1 MRAQKYKF
9 LTTFSI
15 YPFIFVQSKLPKMK
29 PVDYYQEQIEHY
41 AARLKQIKKR
51 RNLVTLAKLLTF
63 GYMIFL
69 LYLLIN
75 QSTQPLLLLGI
86 GAVLVFI
93 LLTLWDSKIIYRQ
106 RLIEEL
112 LRINTLESDY
122 LAGNFSALDQG
133 ERFND
138 PAHPYAHD
146 LDLFGED
153 SLFQHLNRTVTF
165 SGTQKLV
172 SWLLS
177 LSKDPEVIH
186 SRQQAVEELCTGPKW
201 CQHFRAAGALH
212 PTQALD
218 AVVLKSGSAESPF
231 FSKGSTVRLILWIAN
246 TIVIVSWA
254 VTSFTPLPISIS
266 LSLSLLQLLVLALYI
281 KKINTYHQRLNLFL
295 KTISNYLP
303 LVRLIHDQ
311 SFRSPFLQ
319 KIRHSLFT
327 PESNS
332 LQALT
337 QLQRIQNSLDQ
348 RGNIVI
354 AFVLNGLYLKDFHT
368 LLRLD
373 RWRKAYGPDIETW
386 TDVLSEADALVSMAN
401 YRFNHP
407 AYCLPVISQDQLL
420 YTEEIGHPLLKSER
434 NVTNNFSIRSLHQI
448 AIITGA
454 NMAGKSTFLRT
465 IGVNLILAQSGN
477 VVCSRCFAFQPMTL
491 FTSMRTTDNLA
502 KDTSYFHAELLRL
515 QQLVTIAQQEDK
527 VFIILDEMLKGTN
540 SVDKLNGSLAFLK
553 KILSYPISGLVATH
567 DLALG
572 ELADDFPEHF
582 FNVCFEIVHSG
593 NQITYDYKLHPGISS
608 NMNASILLKQM
619 GLI

>member
-1 MRAQKYKF
+1 
-9 LTTFSI
+9 
-15 YPFIFVQSKLPKMK
+15 MK
-29 PVDYYQEQIEHY
+29 PDEYYQKQIDHY
-41 AARLKQIKKR
+41 TARLKQIKKR
-51 RNLVTLAKLLTF
+51 RNLITLAKLLTF

-69 LYLLIN
+69 IYLLIN
-75 QSTQPLLLLGI
+75 HSTQPLLLLGI
-86 GAVLVFI
+86 GAILVFI
-93 LLTLWDSKIIYRQ
+93 FLTLWDSQIIYRQ
-106 RLIEEL
+106 HLIEEL

-186 SRQQAVEELCTGPKW
+186 SRQQAAEELCAEPEW

-218 AVVLKSGSAESPF
+218 AVILKSGPTESPF
-231 FSKGSTVRLILWIAN
+231 FSKHSTVRLILWIAN

-254 VTSFTPLPISIS
+254 VTSFTPLPFSIS
-266 LSLSLLQLLVLALYI
+266 LVLSLLQLSALALYI
-281 KKINTYHQRLNLFL
+281 KKINAYHQRLNLFL

-311 SFRSPFLQ
+311 SFRSPYLQ

-337 QLQRIQNSLDQ
+337 QLHRIQNSLDQ
-348 RGNIVI
+348 RGNIII
-354 AFVLNGLYLKDFHT
+354 AFILNGLYLKDFHT

-373 RWRKAYGPDIETW
+373 HWRKKYGPDIETW
-386 TDVLSEADALVSMAN
+386 TDVLSEADALISMAN

-407 AYCLPVISQDQLL
+407 AYCLPVICQDRLL
-420 YTEEIGHPLLKSER
+420 DTEEIGHPLLKSER
-434 NVTNNFSIRSLHQI
+434 NVTNDFSIRSLHQI
-448 AIITGA
+448 AIVTGA

-477 VVCSRCFAFQPMTL
+477 VVCSRYFAFQPMTL
-491 FTSMRTTDNLA
+491 FTSMRTTDSLS

-515 QQLVTIAQQEDK
+515 QQLVNIAQQEDK

-553 KILSYPISGLVATH
+553 RILSYPISGLVATH

-593 NQITYDYKLHPGISS
+593 SQITYDYKLHPGISS

>member
-1 MRAQKYKF
+1 
-9 LTTFSI
+9 
-15 YPFIFVQSKLPKMK
+15 MK
-29 PVDYYQEQIEHY
+29 PDEYYQKQIDHY
-41 AARLKQIKKR
+41 TARLKQIKKR
-51 RNLVTLAKLLTF
+51 RNLITLAKLLTF
-63 GYMIFL
+63 GYLI
-69 LYLLIN
+69 YLLIN
-75 QSTQPLLLLGI
+75 HITQPLLLLGI
-86 GAVLVFI
+86 GAILVFI
-93 LLTLWDSKIIYRQ
+93 FLTLWDSQIIYRQ
-106 RLIEEL
+106 HLIEEL

-186 SRQQAVEELCTGPKW
+186 SRQQAAEELCAEPEW

-218 AVVLKSGSAESPF
+218 AVILKSGPTESPF
-231 FSKGSTVRLILWIAN
+231 FSKHSTVRLILWIAN

-254 VTSFTPLPISIS
+254 VTSFTPLPFSIS
-266 LSLSLLQLLVLALYI
+266 LVLSLLQLSALALYI
-281 KKINTYHQRLNLFL
+281 KKINAYHQRLNLFL

-311 SFRSPFLQ
+311 SFRSPYLQ

-337 QLQRIQNSLDQ
+337 QLHRIQNSLDQ

-354 AFVLNGLYLKDFHT
+354 AFILNGLYLKDFHT

-373 RWRKAYGPDIETW
+373 HWRKKYGPDIETW
-386 TDVLSEADALVSMAN
+386 TDVLSEADALISMAN

-407 AYCLPVISQDQLL
+407 AYCLPVICQDRLL
-420 YTEEIGHPLLKSER
+420 DTEEIGHPLLKSER
-434 NVTNNFSIRSLHQI
+434 NVTNDFSIRSLHQI
-448 AIITGA
+448 AIVTGA

-477 VVCSRCFAFQPMTL
+477 VVCSRYFAFQPMTL
-491 FTSMRTTDNLA
+491 FTSMRTTDSLS

-515 QQLVTIAQQEDK
+515 QQLVNIAQQEDK

-553 KILSYPISGLVATH
+553 RILSYPISGLVATH

-593 NQITYDYKLHPGISS
+593 SQITYDYKLHPGISS

>member
-1 MRAQKYKF
+1 
-9 LTTFSI
+9 
-15 YPFIFVQSKLPKMK
+15 MK
-29 PVDYYQEQIEHY
+29 PDEYYQKQIDHY
-41 AARLKQIKKR
+41 TARLKQIKKR
-51 RNLVTLAKLLTF
+51 RNLITLAKLLTF

-69 LYLLIN
+69 IYLLIN
-75 QSTQPLLLLGI
+75 HSTQPLLLLGI
-86 GAVLVFI
+86 GAILVFI
-93 LLTLWDSKIIYRQ
+93 FLTLWDSQIIYRQ
-106 RLIEEL
+106 HLIEEL

-186 SRQQAVEELCTGPKW
+186 SRQQAAEELCAEPEW

-218 AVVLKSGSAESPF
+218 AVILKSGPTESPF
-231 FSKGSTVRLILWIAN
+231 FSKHSTVRLILWIAN

-254 VTSFTPLPISIS
+254 VTSFTPLPFSIS
-266 LSLSLLQLLVLALYI
+266 LVLSLLQLSALTLYI
-281 KKINTYHQRLNLFL
+281 KKINAYHQRLNLFL

-311 SFRSPFLQ
+311 SFRSPYLQ

-337 QLQRIQNSLDQ
+337 QLHRIQNSLDQ

-354 AFVLNGLYLKDFHT
+354 AFILNGLYLKDFHT

-373 RWRKAYGPDIETW
+373 HWRKKYGPDIETW
-386 TDVLSEADALVSMAN
+386 TDVLSEADALISMAN

-407 AYCLPVISQDQLL
+407 AYCLPVICQDRLL
-420 YTEEIGHPLLKSER
+420 DTEEIGHPLLKSER
-434 NVTNNFSIRSLHQI
+434 NVTNDFSIRSLHQI
-448 AIITGA
+448 AIVTGA

-477 VVCSRCFAFQPMTL
+477 VVCSRYFAFQPMTL
-491 FTSMRTTDNLA
+491 FTSMRTTDSLS

-515 QQLVTIAQQEDK
+515 QQLVNIAQQEDK

-553 KILSYPISGLVATH
+553 RILSYPISGLVATH

-593 NQITYDYKLHPGISS
+593 SQITYDYKLHPGISS

>member
-1 MRAQKYKF
+1 
-9 LTTFSI
+9 
-15 YPFIFVQSKLPKMK
+15 MK
-29 PVDYYQEQIEHY
+29 PDEYYQKQIDHY
-41 AARLKQIKKR
+41 TARLKQIKKR
-51 RNLVTLAKLLTF
+51 RNLITLAKLLTF

-69 LYLLIN
+69 IYLLIN
-75 QSTQPLLLLGI
+75 HSTQPLLLLGI
-86 GAVLVFI
+86 GAILVFI
-93 LLTLWDSKIIYRQ
+93 FLTLWDSQIIYRQ
-106 RLIEEL
+106 HLIEEL

-186 SRQQAVEELCTGPKW
+186 SRQQAAEELCAEPEW

-212 PTQALD
+212 TTQALD
-218 AVVLKSGSAESPF
+218 AVILKSGPTESPF
-231 FSKGSTVRLILWIAN
+231 FSKHSTVRLILWIAN

-254 VTSFTPLPISIS
+254 VTSFTPLPFSIS
-266 LSLSLLQLLVLALYI
+266 LVLSLLQLSALALYI
-281 KKINTYHQRLNLFL
+281 KKINAYHQRLNLFL

-311 SFRSPFLQ
+311 SFRSPYLQ

-337 QLQRIQNSLDQ
+337 QLHRIQNSLDQ

-354 AFVLNGLYLKDFHT
+354 AFILNGLYLKDFHT

-373 RWRKAYGPDIETW
+373 HWRKKYGPDIETW
-386 TDVLSEADALVSMAN
+386 TDVLSEADALISMAN

-407 AYCLPVISQDQLL
+407 AYCLPVICQDRLL
-420 YTEEIGHPLLKSER
+420 DTEEIGHPLLKSER
-434 NVTNNFSIRSLHQI
+434 NVTNDFSIRSLHQI
-448 AIITGA
+448 AIVTGA

-477 VVCSRCFAFQPMTL
+477 VVCSRYFAFQPMTL
-491 FTSMRTTDNLA
+491 FTSMRTTDSLS

-515 QQLVTIAQQEDK
+515 QQLVNIAQQEDK

-553 KILSYPISGLVATH
+553 RILSYPISGLVATH

-593 NQITYDYKLHPGISS
+593 SQITYDYKLHPGISS

>member
-1 MRAQKYKF
+1 
-9 LTTFSI
+9 
-15 YPFIFVQSKLPKMK
+15 MK
-29 PVDYYQEQIEHY
+29 PDEYYQKQIDHY
-41 AARLKQIKKR
+41 TARLKQIKKR
-51 RNLVTLAKLLTF
+51 RNLITLAKLLTF

-69 LYLLIN
+69 IYLLIN
-75 QSTQPLLLLGI
+75 HSTQPLLLLGI
-86 GAVLVFI
+86 GAILVFI
-93 LLTLWDSKIIYRQ
+93 FLTLWDSQIIYRQ
-106 RLIEEL
+106 HLIEEL

-186 SRQQAVEELCTGPKW
+186 SRQQAAEELCAEPEW

-218 AVVLKSGSAESPF
+218 AVILKSGPTESPF
-231 FSKGSTVRLILWIAN
+231 FSKHSTVRLILWIAN
-246 TIVIVSWA
+246 TIVIDSWA
-254 VTSFTPLPISIS
+254 VTSFTPLPFSIS
-266 LSLSLLQLLVLALYI
+266 LVLSLLQLSALALYI
-281 KKINTYHQRLNLFL
+281 KKINAYHQRLNLFL

-303 LVRLIHDQ
+303 LLRLIHDQ
-311 SFRSPFLQ
+311 SFRSPYLQ

-337 QLQRIQNSLDQ
+337 QLHRIQNSLDQ

-354 AFVLNGLYLKDFHT
+354 AFILNGLYLKDFHT

-373 RWRKAYGPDIETW
+373 HWRKKYGPDIETW
-386 TDVLSEADALVSMAN
+386 TDVLSEADALISMAN

-407 AYCLPVISQDQLL
+407 AYCLPVICQDRLL
-420 YTEEIGHPLLKSER
+420 DTEEIGHPLLKSER
-434 NVTNNFSIRSLHQI
+434 NVTNDFSIRSLHQI
-448 AIITGA
+448 AIVTGA

-477 VVCSRCFAFQPMTL
+477 VVCSRYFAFQPMTL
-491 FTSMRTTDNLA
+491 FTSMRTTDSLS

-515 QQLVTIAQQEDK
+515 QQLVNIAQQEDK

-553 KILSYPISGLVATH
+553 RILSYPISGLVATH

-593 NQITYDYKLHPGISS
+593 SQITYDYKLHPGISS

>member
-1 MRAQKYKF
+1 
-9 LTTFSI
+9 
-15 YPFIFVQSKLPKMK
+15 MK
-29 PVDYYQEQIEHY
+29 PDEYYQKQIDHY
-41 AARLKQIKKR
+41 TARLKQIKKR
-51 RNLVTLAKLLTF
+51 RNLITLAKLLTF

-69 LYLLIN
+69 IYLLIN
-75 QSTQPLLLLGI
+75 HSTQPLLLLGI
-86 GAVLVFI
+86 GAILVFI
-93 LLTLWDSKIIYRQ
+93 FLTLWDSQIIYRQ
-106 RLIEEL
+106 HLIEEL

-186 SRQQAVEELCTGPKW
+186 SRQQAAEELCAEPEW

-218 AVVLKSGSAESPF
+218 AVILKSGPTESPF
-231 FSKGSTVRLILWIAN
+231 FSKHSTVRLILWIAN

-254 VTSFTPLPISIS
+254 VTSFTPLPFSIS
-266 LSLSLLQLLVLALYI
+266 LVLSLLQLSALALYI
-281 KKINTYHQRLNLFL
+281 KKINAYHQRLNLFL

-311 SFRSPFLQ
+311 SFRSPYLQ

-337 QLQRIQNSLDQ
+337 QLHRIQNSLDQ

-354 AFVLNGLYLKDFHT
+354 AFILNGLYLKDFHT

-373 RWRKAYGPDIETW
+373 HWRKKYGPDIETW
-386 TDVLSEADALVSMAN
+386 TDVLSEADALISMAN

-407 AYCLPVISQDQLL
+407 AYCLPVICQDRLL
-420 YTEEIGHPLLKSER
+420 DTEEIGHPLLKSER
-434 NVTNNFSIRSLHQI
+434 NVTNDFSIRSLHQI
-448 AIITGA
+448 AIVTGA

-477 VVCSRCFAFQPMTL
+477 VVCSRYFAFQPMTL
-491 FTSMRTTDNLA
+491 FTSMRTTDSLS

-515 QQLVTIAQQEDK
+515 QQLVNIAQQEDK

-553 KILSYPISGLVATH
+553 RILSYPISGLVATH

-593 NQITYDYKLHPGISS
+593 SQITYDYKLHPGISS
-608 NMNASILLKQM
+608 MNASILLKQM

>member
-1 MRAQKYKF
+1 
-9 LTTFSI
+9 
-15 YPFIFVQSKLPKMK
+15 MK
-29 PVDYYQEQIEHY
+29 PDEYYQKQIDHY
-41 AARLKQIKKR
+41 TARLKQIKKR
-51 RNLVTLAKLLTF
+51 RNLITLAKLLTF

-69 LYLLIN
+69 IYLLIN
-75 QSTQPLLLLGI
+75 HSTQPLLLLGI
-86 GAVLVFI
+86 GAILVFI
-93 LLTLWDSKIIYRQ
+93 FLTLWDSQIIYRQ
-106 RLIEEL
+106 HLIEEL

-186 SRQQAVEELCTGPKW
+186 SRQQAAEELCAEPEW

-218 AVVLKSGSAESPF
+218 AVILKSGPTESPF
-231 FSKGSTVRLILWIAN
+231 FSKHSTVRLILWIAN

-254 VTSFTPLPISIS
+254 VTSFTPLPFSIS
-266 LSLSLLQLLVLALYI
+266 LVLSLLQLSALALYI
-281 KKINTYHQRLNLFL
+281 KKINAYHQRLNPFL

-303 LVRLIHDQ
+303 LVRLVHDQ
-311 SFRSPFLQ
+311 SFRSPYLQ

-337 QLQRIQNSLDQ
+337 QLHRIQNSLDQ

-354 AFVLNGLYLKDFHT
+354 AFILNGLYLKDFHT

-373 RWRKAYGPDIETW
+373 HWRKKYGPDIETW
-386 TDVLSEADALVSMAN
+386 TDVLSEADALISMAN

-407 AYCLPVISQDQLL
+407 AYCLPVICQDRLL
-420 YTEEIGHPLLKSER
+420 DTEEIGHPLLKSER
-434 NVTNNFSIRSLHQI
+434 NVTNDFSIRSLHQI
-448 AIITGA
+448 AIVTGA

-477 VVCSRCFAFQPMTL
+477 VVCSRYFAFQPMTL
-491 FTSMRTTDNLA
+491 FTSMRTTDSLS

-515 QQLVTIAQQEDK
+515 QQLVNIAQQEDK

-553 KILSYPISGLVATH
+553 RILSYPISGLVATH

-593 NQITYDYKLHPGISS
+593 SQITYDYKLHPGISS

>member
-1 MRAQKYKF
+1 
-9 LTTFSI
+9 
-15 YPFIFVQSKLPKMK
+15 MK
-29 PVDYYQEQIEHY
+29 PDEYYQKQIDHY
-41 AARLKQIKKR
+41 TARLKQIKKR
-51 RNLVTLAKLLTF
+51 RNLITLAKLLTF

-69 LYLLIN
+69 IYLLIN
-75 QSTQPLLLLGI
+75 HSTQPLLLLGI
-86 GAVLVFI
+86 GAILVSIF
-93 LLTLWDSKIIYRQ
+93 LTLWDSQIIYRQ
-106 RLIEEL
+106 HLIEEL

-186 SRQQAVEELCTGPKW
+186 SRQQAAEELCAEPEW

-218 AVVLKSGSAESPF
+218 AVILKSGPTESPF
-231 FSKGSTVRLILWIAN
+231 FSKHSTVRLILWIAN

-254 VTSFTPLPISIS
+254 VTSFTPLPFSIS
-266 LSLSLLQLLVLALYI
+266 LVLSLLQLSALALYI
-281 KKINTYHQRLNLFL
+281 KKINAYHQRLNLFL

-311 SFRSPFLQ
+311 SFRSPYLQ

-337 QLQRIQNSLDQ
+337 QLHRIQNSLDQ

-354 AFVLNGLYLKDFHT
+354 AFILNGLYLKDFHT

-373 RWRKAYGPDIETW
+373 HWRKKYGPDIETW
-386 TDVLSEADALVSMAN
+386 TDVLSEADALISMAN

-407 AYCLPVISQDQLL
+407 AYCLPVICQDRLL
-420 YTEEIGHPLLKSER
+420 DTEEIGHPLLKSER
-434 NVTNNFSIRSLHQI
+434 NVTNDFSIRSLHQI
-448 AIITGA
+448 AIVTGA

-477 VVCSRCFAFQPMTL
+477 VVCSRYFAFQPMTL
-491 FTSMRTTDNLA
+491 FTSMRTTDSLS

-515 QQLVTIAQQEDK
+515 QQLVNIAQQEDK

-553 KILSYPISGLVATH
+553 RILSYPISGLVATH

-593 NQITYDYKLHPGISS
+593 SQITYDYKLHPGISS

>member
-1 MRAQKYKF
+1 
-9 LTTFSI
+9 
-15 YPFIFVQSKLPKMK
+15 MK
-29 PVDYYQEQIEHY
+29 PDEYYQKQIDHY
-41 AARLKQIKKR
+41 TARLKQIKKR
-51 RNLVTLAKLLTF
+51 RNLITLAKLLTF

-69 LYLLIN
+69 IYLLIN
-75 QSTQPLLLLGI
+75 HSTQPLLLLGI
-86 GAVLVFI
+86 GAILVFI
-93 LLTLWDSKIIYRQ
+93 FLTLWDSQIIYRQ
-106 RLIEEL
+106 HLIEEL

-186 SRQQAVEELCTGPKW
+186 SRQQAAEELCAEPEW

-218 AVVLKSGSAESPF
+218 AVILKSGPTESPF
-231 FSKGSTVRLILWIAN
+231 FSKHSTVRLILWIAN

-254 VTSFTPLPISIS
+254 VTSFTPLPFSIS
-266 LSLSLLQLLVLALYI
+266 LVLSLLQLSALALYI
-281 KKINTYHQRLNLFL
+281 KKINAYHQRLNLFL

-311 SFRSPFLQ
+311 SFRSPYLQ

-337 QLQRIQNSLDQ
+337 QLHRIQNSLDQ

-354 AFVLNGLYLKDFHT
+354 AFILNGLYLKDFHT

-373 RWRKAYGPDIETW
+373 HWRKKYGPDIETW
-386 TDVLSEADALVSMAN
+386 TDVLSEADALISMAN

-407 AYCLPVISQDQLL
+407 AYCLPVICQDRLL
-420 YTEEIGHPLLKSER
+420 DTEEIGHPLLKSER
-434 NVTNNFSIRSLHQI
+434 NVTKDFSIRSLHQI
-448 AIITGA
+448 AIVTGA

-477 VVCSRCFAFQPMTL
+477 VVCSRYFAFQPMTL
-491 FTSMRTTDNLA
+491 FTSMRTTDSLS

-515 QQLVTIAQQEDK
+515 QQLVNIAQQEDK

-553 KILSYPISGLVATH
+553 RILSYPISGLVATH

-593 NQITYDYKLHPGISS
+593 SQITYDYKLHPGISS

>member
-1 MRAQKYKF
+1 
-9 LTTFSI
+9 
-15 YPFIFVQSKLPKMK
+15 MK
-29 PVDYYQEQIEHY
+29 PDEYYQKQIDHY
-41 AARLKQIKKR
+41 TARLKQIKKR
-51 RNLVTLAKLLTF
+51 RNLITLAKLLTF

-69 LYLLIN
+69 IYLLIN
-75 QSTQPLLLLGI
+75 HSTQPLLLLGI
-86 GAVLVFI
+86 GAILVFI
-93 LLTLWDSKIIYRQ
+93 FLTLWDSQIIYRQ
-106 RLIEEL
+106 HLIEEL

-186 SRQQAVEELCTGPKW
+186 SRQQAAEELCAEPEW

-218 AVVLKSGSAESPF
+218 AVILKSGPTESPF
-231 FSKGSTVRLILWIAN
+231 FSKHSTVRLILWIAN

-254 VTSFTPLPISIS
+254 VTSFTPLPFSIS
-266 LSLSLLQLLVLALYI
+266 LVLSLLQLSALALYI
-281 KKINTYHQRLNLFL
+281 KKINAYHQRLNLFL

-311 SFRSPFLQ
+311 SFRSPYLQ

-337 QLQRIQNSLDQ
+337 QLHRIQNSLDQ

-354 AFVLNGLYLKDFHT
+354 AFILNGLYLKDFHT

-373 RWRKAYGPDIETW
+373 HWRKKYGPDIETW
-386 TDVLSEADALVSMAN
+386 TDVLSEADALISMAN

-407 AYCLPVISQDQLL
+407 AYCLPVICQDRLL
-420 YTEEIGHPLLKSER
+420 DTEEIGHPLLKSER
-434 NVTNNFSIRSLHQI
+434 NVTNDFSIRSLHQI
-448 AIITGA
+448 AIVTGA

-477 VVCSRCFAFQPMTL
+477 VVCSRYFAFQPMTL
-491 FTSMRTTDNLA
+491 FTSMRTTDSLS

-515 QQLVTIAQQEDK
+515 QQLVNIAQQEDK

-553 KILSYPISGLVATH
+553 RILSYPISGLVATH

-593 NQITYDYKLHPGISS
+593 SQITYDYKLHPGISS
-608 NMNASILLKQM
+608 NMNASVLLKQM

>member
-1 MRAQKYKF
+1 
-9 LTTFSI
+9 
-15 YPFIFVQSKLPKMK
+15 MK
-29 PVDYYQEQIEHY
+29 PDEYYQKQIDHY
-41 AARLKQIKKR
+41 TARLKQIKKR
-51 RNLVTLAKLLTF
+51 RNLITLAKLLTF

-69 LYLLIN
+69 IYLLIN
-75 QSTQPLLLLGI
+75 HSTQPLLLLGI
-86 GAVLVFI
+86 GAILVFI
-93 LLTLWDSKIIYRQ
+93 FLTLWDSQIIYRQ
-106 RLIEEL
+106 HLIEEL

-186 SRQQAVEELCTGPKW
+186 SRQQAAEELCAEPEW

-218 AVVLKSGSAESPF
+218 AVILKSGPTESPF
-231 FSKGSTVRLILWIAN
+231 FSKHSTVRLILWIAN

-254 VTSFTPLPISIS
+254 VTSFTPLPFSIS
-266 LSLSLLQLLVLALYI
+266 LVLSLLQLSALGLDI
-281 KKINTYHQRLNLFL
+281 ILINAYHQRLYLFL
-295 KTISNYLP
+295 ITICKYLP

-311 SFRSPFLQ
+311 SFRSPYLQ

-337 QLQRIQNSLDQ
+337 QLHRIQNSLDQ

-354 AFVLNGLYLKDFHT
+354 AFILNGLYLKDFHT

-373 RWRKAYGPDIETW
+373 HWRKKYGPDIETW
-386 TDVLSEADALVSMAN
+386 TDVLSEADALISMAN

-407 AYCLPVISQDQLL
+407 AYCLPVICQDRLL
-420 YTEEIGHPLLKSER
+420 DTEEIGHPLLKSER
-434 NVTNNFSIRSLHQI
+434 NVTNDFSIRSLHQI
-448 AIITGA
+448 AIVTGA

-477 VVCSRCFAFQPMTL
+477 VVCSRYFAFQPMTL
-491 FTSMRTTDNLA
+491 FTSMRTTDSLS

-515 QQLVTIAQQEDK
+515 QQLVNIAQQEDK

-553 KILSYPISGLVATH
+553 RILSYPISGLVATH

-593 NQITYDYKLHPGISS
+593 SQITYDYKLHPGISS

>member
-1 MRAQKYKF
+1 
-9 LTTFSI
+9 
-15 YPFIFVQSKLPKMK
+15 MK
-29 PVDYYQEQIEHY
+29 PDEYYQKQIDHY
-41 AARLKQIKKR
+41 TARLKQIKKR
-51 RNLVTLAKLLTF
+51 RNLITLAKLLTF

-69 LYLLIN
+69 IYLLIN
-75 QSTQPLLLLGI
+75 HSTQPLLLLGI
-86 GAVLVFI
+86 GAILVFI
-93 LLTLWDSKIIYRQ
+93 FLTLWDSQIIYRQ
-106 RLIEEL
+106 HLIEEL

-186 SRQQAVEELCTGPKW
+186 SRQQAAEELCAEPEW

-218 AVVLKSGSAESPF
+218 AVILKSGPTESPF
-231 FSKGSTVRLILWIAN
+231 FSKHSTVRLILWIAN

-254 VTSFTPLPISIS
+254 VTSFTPLPFSIS
-266 LSLSLLQLLVLALYI
+266 LVLSLLQLSALALYI
-281 KKINTYHQRLNLFL
+281 KKIKAYHQRLNLFL

-311 SFRSPFLQ
+311 SFRSPYLQ

-337 QLQRIQNSLDQ
+337 QLHRIQNSLDQ

-354 AFVLNGLYLKDFHT
+354 AFILNGLYLKDFHT

-373 RWRKAYGPDIETW
+373 HWRKKYGPDIETW
-386 TDVLSEADALVSMAN
+386 TDVLSEADALISMAN

-407 AYCLPVISQDQLL
+407 AYCLPVICQDRLL
-420 YTEEIGHPLLKSER
+420 DTEEIGHPLLKSER
-434 NVTNNFSIRSLHQI
+434 NVTNDFSIRSLHQI
-448 AIITGA
+448 AIVTGA

-477 VVCSRCFAFQPMTL
+477 VVCSRYFAFQPMTL
-491 FTSMRTTDNLA
+491 FTSMRTTDSLS

-515 QQLVTIAQQEDK
+515 QQLVNIAQQEDK

-553 KILSYPISGLVATH
+553 RILSYPISGLVATH

-593 NQITYDYKLHPGISS
+593 SQITYDYKLHPGISS

>member
-1 MRAQKYKF
+1 
-9 LTTFSI
+9 
-15 YPFIFVQSKLPKMK
+15 MK
-29 PVDYYQEQIEHY
+29 PDEYYQKQIDHY
-41 AARLKQIKKR
+41 TARLKQIKKR
-51 RNLVTLAKLLTF
+51 RNLITLAKLLTF

-69 LYLLIN
+69 IYLLIN
-75 QSTQPLLLLGI
+75 HSTQPLLLLGI
-86 GAVLVFI
+86 GAILVFI
-93 LLTLWDSKIIYRQ
+93 FLTLWDSQIIYRQ
-106 RLIEEL
+106 HLIEEL

-186 SRQQAVEELCTGPKW
+186 SRQQAAEELCAEPEW

-218 AVVLKSGSAESPF
+218 AVILKSGPTESPF
-231 FSKGSTVRLILWIAN
+231 FSKHSTVRLILWIAN

-254 VTSFTPLPISIS
+254 VTSFTPLPFSIS
-266 LSLSLLQLLVLALYI
+266 LVLSLLQLSALALYI
-281 KKINTYHQRLNLFL
+281 KKINAYHQRLNLFL

-311 SFRSPFLQ
+311 SFRSPYLQ

-337 QLQRIQNSLDQ
+337 QLHRIQNSLDQ

-354 AFVLNGLYLKDFHT
+354 AFILNGLYLKDFHT

-373 RWRKAYGPDIETW
+373 HWRKKYGPDIETW
-386 TDVLSEADALVSMAN
+386 TDVLSEADALISMAN

-407 AYCLPVISQDQLL
+407 AYCLPVICQDRLL
-420 YTEEIGHPLLKSER
+420 DTEEIGHPLLKSER
-434 NVTNNFSIRSLHQI
+434 NVTNDFSIRSLHQI
-448 AIITGA
+448 AIVTGA

-477 VVCSRCFAFQPMTL
+477 VVCSRYFAFQPMTL
-491 FTSMRTTDNLA
+491 FTSMRTTDSLS

-515 QQLVTIAQQEDK
+515 QQLVNIAQQEDK

-553 KILSYPISGLVATH
+553 MILSYPISGLVATH

-593 NQITYDYKLHPGISS
+593 SQITYDYKLHPGISS

>member
-1 MRAQKYKF
+1 
-9 LTTFSI
+9 
-15 YPFIFVQSKLPKMK
+15 MK
-29 PVDYYQEQIEHY
+29 PDEYYQKQIDHY
-41 AARLKQIKKR
+41 TARLKQIKKR
-51 RNLVTLAKLLTF
+51 RNLITLAKLLTF

-69 LYLLIN
+69 IYLLIN
-75 QSTQPLLLLGI
+75 HSTQPLLLLGI
-86 GAVLVFI
+86 GAILVFI
-93 LLTLWDSKIIYRQ
+93 FLTLWDSQIIYRQ
-106 RLIEEL
+106 HLIEEL

-186 SRQQAVEELCTGPKW
+186 SRQQAAEELCAEPEW

-218 AVVLKSGSAESPF
+218 AVILKSGPTESPF
-231 FSKGSTVRLILWIAN
+231 FSKHSTVRLILWIAN

-254 VTSFTPLPISIS
+254 VTSFTPLPFSIS
-266 LSLSLLQLLVLALYI
+266 LVLSLLQLSALALYI
-281 KKINTYHQRLNLFL
+281 KKINAYHQRLNLFL

-311 SFRSPFLQ
+311 SFRSPYLQ

-337 QLQRIQNSLDQ
+337 QLHRIQNSLDQ

-354 AFVLNGLYLKDFHT
+354 AFILNGLYLKDFHT

-373 RWRKAYGPDIETW
+373 HWRKKYGPDIETW
-386 TDVLSEADALVSMAN
+386 TDVLSEADALISMAN

-407 AYCLPVISQDQLL
+407 AYCLPVICQDRLL
-420 YTEEIGHPLLKSER
+420 DTEEIGHPLLKSER
-434 NVTNNFSIRSLHQI
+434 NVTNDFSIRSLHQI
-448 AIITGA
+448 AIVTGA

-477 VVCSRCFAFQPMTL
+477 VVCSRYFAFQPMTL
-491 FTSMRTTDNLA
+491 FTSMRTTDSLS

-515 QQLVTIAQQEDK
+515 QQLVNIAQQEDK

-553 KILSYPISGLVATH
+553 RILSYPISGLVATH
-567 DLALG
+567 DLALV
-572 ELADDFPEHF
+572 ELADDLPEHF

-593 NQITYDYKLHPGISS
+593 SQITYDYKLHTGISS
-608 NMNASILLKQM
+608 
-619 GLI
+619 

>member
-1 MRAQKYKF
+1 
-9 LTTFSI
+9 
-15 YPFIFVQSKLPKMK
+15 MK
-29 PVDYYQEQIEHY
+29 PDEYYQKQIDHY
-41 AARLKQIKKR
+41 TARLKQIKKR
-51 RNLVTLAKLLTF
+51 RNLITLAKLLTF

-69 LYLLIN
+69 IYLLIN
-75 QSTQPLLLLGI
+75 HSTQPLLLLGI
-86 GAVLVFI
+86 GAILVFI
-93 LLTLWDSKIIYRQ
+93 FLTLWDSQIIYRQ
-106 RLIEEL
+106 HLIEEL

-186 SRQQAVEELCTGPKW
+186 SRQQAAEELCAEPEW

-218 AVVLKSGSAESPF
+218 AVILKSGPTESPF
-231 FSKGSTVRLILWIAN
+231 FSKHSTVRLILWIAN

-254 VTSFTPLPISIS
+254 VTSFTPLPFSIS
-266 LSLSLLQLLVLALYI
+266 LVLSLLQLSALALYI
-281 KKINTYHQRLNLFL
+281 KKINAYHQRLNLFL
-295 KTISNYLP
+295 KTISNYIP

-311 SFRSPFLQ
+311 SFRSPYLQ

-337 QLQRIQNSLDQ
+337 QLHRIQNSLDQ

-354 AFVLNGLYLKDFHT
+354 AFILNGLYLKDFHT

-373 RWRKAYGPDIETW
+373 HWRKKYGPDIETW
-386 TDVLSEADALVSMAN
+386 TDVLSEADALISMAN

-407 AYCLPVISQDQLL
+407 AYCLPVICQDRLL
-420 YTEEIGHPLLKSER
+420 DTEEIGHPLLKSER
-434 NVTNNFSIRSLHQI
+434 NVTNDFSICSLHQI
-448 AIITGA
+448 AIVTGA

-477 VVCSRCFAFQPMTL
+477 VVCSRYFAFQPMTL
-491 FTSMRTTDNLA
+491 FTSMRTTDSLS

-515 QQLVTIAQQEDK
+515 QQLVNIAQQEDK

-553 KILSYPISGLVATH
+553 RILSYPISGLVATH

-593 NQITYDYKLHPGISS
+593 SQITYDYKLHPGISS

>member
-1 MRAQKYKF
+1 
-9 LTTFSI
+9 
-15 YPFIFVQSKLPKMK
+15 MK
-29 PVDYYQEQIEHY
+29 PDEYYQKQIDHY
-41 AARLKQIKKR
+41 TARLKQIKKR
-51 RNLVTLAKLLTF
+51 RNLITLAKLLTF

-69 LYLLIN
+69 IYLLIN
-75 QSTQPLLLLGI
+75 HSTQPLLLLGI
-86 GAVLVFI
+86 GAILVFI
-93 LLTLWDSKIIYRQ
+93 FLTLWDSQIIYRQ
-106 RLIEEL
+106 HLIEEL

-186 SRQQAVEELCTGPKW
+186 SRQQAAEELCAEPEW

-218 AVVLKSGSAESPF
+218 AVILKSGPTESPF
-231 FSKGSTVRLILWIAN
+231 FSKHSTVRLILWIAN

-254 VTSFTPLPISIS
+254 VTSFTPLPFSIS
-266 LSLSLLQLLVLALYI
+266 LVLSLLQLSALALYI
-281 KKINTYHQRLNLFL
+281 KKINAYHQRLNLFL

-311 SFRSPFLQ
+311 SFRSPYLQ

-337 QLQRIQNSLDQ
+337 QLHRIQNSLDQ

-354 AFVLNGLYLKDFHT
+354 AFILNGLYLKDFHT

-373 RWRKAYGPDIETW
+373 HWRKKYGPDIETW
-386 TDVLSEADALVSMAN
+386 TDVLSEADALISMAN

-407 AYCLPVISQDQLL
+407 AYCLPVICQDRLL
-420 YTEEIGHPLLKSER
+420 DTEEIGHPLLKSER
-434 NVTNNFSIRSLHQI
+434 NVTNDFSIRSLHQI
-448 AIITGA
+448 AIVTGA

-477 VVCSRCFAFQPMTL
+477 VVCSRYFAFQPMTL
-491 FTSMRTTDNLA
+491 FTSMRTTDSLS

-515 QQLVTIAQQEDK
+515 QQLVNIAQQEDK

-553 KILSYPISGLVATH
+553 RILSYPISGLVATH

-593 NQITYDYKLHPGISS
+593 SQITYDYKLHAGISS

>member
-1 MRAQKYKF
+1 
-9 LTTFSI
+9 
-15 YPFIFVQSKLPKMK
+15 MK
-29 PVDYYQEQIEHY
+29 PDEYYQKQIDHY
-41 AARLKQIKKR
+41 TARLKQIKKR
-51 RNLVTLAKLLTF
+51 RNLITLAKLLTF

-69 LYLLIN
+69 IYLLIN
-75 QSTQPLLLLGI
+75 HSTQPLLLLGI
-86 GAVLVFI
+86 GAILVFI
-93 LLTLWDSKIIYRQ
+93 FLTLWDSQIIYRQ
-106 RLIEEL
+106 HLIEEL

-186 SRQQAVEELCTGPKW
+186 SRQQAAEELCAEPEW

-218 AVVLKSGSAESPF
+218 AVILKSGPTESPF
-231 FSKGSTVRLILWIAN
+231 FSKHSTVRLILWIAN

-254 VTSFTPLPISIS
+254 VTSFTPLPFSIS
-266 LSLSLLQLLVLALYI
+266 LVLSLLQLSALALYI
-281 KKINTYHQRLNLFL
+281 KKINAYHQRLNLFL

-311 SFRSPFLQ
+311 SFRSPYLQ

-337 QLQRIQNSLDQ
+337 QLHRIQNSLDQ

-354 AFVLNGLYLKDFHT
+354 AFILNGLYLKDFHT

-373 RWRKAYGPDIETW
+373 HWRKEYGPDIETW
-386 TDVLSEADALVSMAN
+386 TDVLSEADALISMAN

-407 AYCLPVISQDQLL
+407 AYCLPVICQDRLL
-420 YTEEIGHPLLKSER
+420 DTEEIGHPLLKSER
-434 NVTNNFSIRSLHQI
+434 NVTNDFSIRSLHQI
-448 AIITGA
+448 AIVTGA

-465 IGVNLILAQSGN
+465 IGINLILAQSGN
-477 VVCSRCFAFQPMTL
+477 VVCSRYFAFQPMTL
-491 FTSMRTTDNLA
+491 FTSMRTTDSLS

-515 QQLVTIAQQEDK
+515 QQLVNIAQQEDK

-540 SVDKLNGSLAFLK
+540 SVDKLNGSWAFLK
-553 KILSYPISGLVATH
+553 RILSYPISGLVATH

-593 NQITYDYKLHPGISS
+593 SQIT
-608 NMNASILLKQM
+608 
-619 GLI
+619 

>member
-1 MRAQKYKF
+1 
-9 LTTFSI
+9 
-15 YPFIFVQSKLPKMK
+15 MK
-29 PVDYYQEQIEHY
+29 PDEYYQKQIDHY
-41 AARLKQIKKR
+41 TARLKQIKKR
-51 RNLVTLAKLLTF
+51 RNLITLAKLLTF

-69 LYLLIN
+69 IYLLIN
-75 QSTQPLLLLGI
+75 HSTQPLLLLGI
-86 GAVLVFI
+86 GAILVFI
-93 LLTLWDSKIIYRQ
+93 FLTLWDSQIIYRQ
-106 RLIEEL
+106 HLIEEL

-186 SRQQAVEELCTGPKW
+186 SRQQAAEELCAEPEW

-218 AVVLKSGSAESPF
+218 AVILKSGPTESPF
-231 FSKGSTVRLILWIAN
+231 FSKHSTVRLILWIAN

-254 VTSFTPLPISIS
+254 VTSFTPLPFSIS
-266 LSLSLLQLLVLALYI
+266 LVLSLLQLSALALYI
-281 KKINTYHQRLNLFL
+281 KKINAYHQRLNLFL

-311 SFRSPFLQ
+311 SFRSPYLQ

-337 QLQRIQNSLDQ
+337 QLHRIQNSLDQ

-354 AFVLNGLYLKDFHT
+354 AFILNGLYLKDFHT

-373 RWRKAYGPDIETW
+373 HWRKKYGPDIETW
-386 TDVLSEADALVSMAN
+386 TDVLSEADALISMAN

-407 AYCLPVISQDQLL
+407 AYCLPVICQDRLL
-420 YTEEIGHPLLKSER
+420 DTEEIGHPLLKSER
-434 NVTNNFSIRSLHQI
+434 NVTNDFSIRSLHQI
-448 AIITGA
+448 AIVTGA

-477 VVCSRCFAFQPMTL
+477 VVCSRYFAFQPMTL
-491 FTSMRTTDNLA
+491 FTSMRTTDSLS
-502 KDTSYFHAELLRL
+502 KYTSYFHAELLRL
-515 QQLVTIAQQEDK
+515 QQLVNIAQQEDK

-553 KILSYPISGLVATH
+553 RILSYPISGLVATH

-593 NQITYDYKLHPGISS
+593 SQITYDYKLHPGISS

>member
-1 MRAQKYKF
+1 
-9 LTTFSI
+9 
-15 YPFIFVQSKLPKMK
+15 MK
-29 PVDYYQEQIEHY
+29 PDEYYQKQIDHY
-41 AARLKQIKKR
+41 TARLKQIKKR
-51 RNLVTLAKLLTF
+51 RNLITLAKLLTF

-69 LYLLIN
+69 IYLLIN
-75 QSTQPLLLLGI
+75 HSTQPLLLLGI
-86 GAVLVFI
+86 GAILVFI
-93 LLTLWDSKIIYRQ
+93 FLTLWDSQIIYRQ
-106 RLIEEL
+106 HLIEEL

-186 SRQQAVEELCTGPKW
+186 SRQQAAEELCAEPEW

-218 AVVLKSGSAESPF
+218 AVILKSGPTESPF
-231 FSKGSTVRLILWIAN
+231 FSKHSTVRLILWIAN

-254 VTSFTPLPISIS
+254 VTSFTPLPFSIS
-266 LSLSLLQLLVLALYI
+266 LVLSLLQLSALALYI
-281 KKINTYHQRLNLFL
+281 KKINAYHQRLNLFL

-311 SFRSPFLQ
+311 SFRSPYLQ

-337 QLQRIQNSLDQ
+337 QLHRIQNSLDQ

-354 AFVLNGLYLKDFHT
+354 AFILNGLYLKDFHT

-373 RWRKAYGPDIETW
+373 HWRKKYGPDIETW
-386 TDVLSEADALVSMAN
+386 TDVLSEADALISMAN

-407 AYCLPVISQDQLL
+407 AYCLPVICQDRLL
-420 YTEEIGHPLLKSER
+420 DTEEIGHPLLKSER
-434 NVTNNFSIRSLHQI
+434 NVTNDFSIRSLHQI
-448 AIITGA
+448 AIVTGA

-477 VVCSRCFAFQPMTL
+477 VVWSRYFAFQPMTL
-491 FTSMRTTDNLA
+491 FTSMRTTDSLS

-515 QQLVTIAQQEDK
+515 QQLVNIAQQEDK

-553 KILSYPISGLVATH
+553 RILSYPISGLVATH

-593 NQITYDYKLHPGISS
+593 SQITYDYKLHPGISS

>member
-1 MRAQKYKF
+1 
-9 LTTFSI
+9 
-15 YPFIFVQSKLPKMK
+15 MK
-29 PVDYYQEQIEHY
+29 PDEYYQKQIDHY
-41 AARLKQIKKR
+41 TARLKLIKKR
-51 RNLVTLAKLLTF
+51 RNLITLAKLLTF

-69 LYLLIN
+69 IYLLIN
-75 QSTQPLLLLGI
+75 HSTQPLLLLGI
-86 GAVLVFI
+86 GAILVFI
-93 LLTLWDSKIIYRQ
+93 FLTLWDSQIIYRQ
-106 RLIEEL
+106 HLIEEL

-186 SRQQAVEELCTGPKW
+186 SRQQAAEELCAEPEW

-218 AVVLKSGSAESPF
+218 AVILKSGPTESPF
-231 FSKGSTVRLILWIAN
+231 FSKHSTVRLILWIAN

-254 VTSFTPLPISIS
+254 VTSFTPLPFSIS
-266 LSLSLLQLLVLALYI
+266 LVLSLLQLSALALYI
-281 KKINTYHQRLNLFL
+281 KKINAYHQRLNLFL

-311 SFRSPFLQ
+311 SFRSPYLQ

-337 QLQRIQNSLDQ
+337 QLHRIQNSLDQ

-354 AFVLNGLYLKDFHT
+354 TFILNGLYLKDFHT

-373 RWRKAYGPDIETW
+373 HWRKKYGPDIETW
-386 TDVLSEADALVSMAN
+386 TDVLSEADALISMAN

-407 AYCLPVISQDQLL
+407 AYCLPVICQDRLL
-420 YTEEIGHPLLKSER
+420 DTEEIGHPLLKSER
-434 NVTNNFSIRSLHQI
+434 NVTNDFSIRSLHQI
-448 AIITGA
+448 AIVTGA

-477 VVCSRCFAFQPMTL
+477 VVCSRYFAFQPMTL
-491 FTSMRTTDNLA
+491 FTSMRTTDSLS

-515 QQLVTIAQQEDK
+515 QQLVNIAQQEDK

-553 KILSYPISGLVATH
+553 RILSDPISGLVATH

-593 NQITYDYKLHPGISS
+593 SQITYDYKLHPGISS

>member
-1 MRAQKYKF
+1 
-9 LTTFSI
+9 
-15 YPFIFVQSKLPKMK
+15 MK
-29 PVDYYQEQIEHY
+29 PDEYYQKQIDHY
-41 AARLKQIKKR
+41 TARLKQIKKR
-51 RNLVTLAKLLTF
+51 RNLITLAKLLTF

-69 LYLLIN
+69 IYLLIN
-75 QSTQPLLLLGI
+75 HSTQPLLLLGI
-86 GAVLVFI
+86 GAILVFI
-93 LLTLWDSKIIYRQ
+93 FLTLWDSQIIYRQ
-106 RLIEEL
+106 HLIEEL

-186 SRQQAVEELCTGPKW
+186 SRQQAAEELCAEPEW

-218 AVVLKSGSAESPF
+218 TVILKSGPTESPF
-231 FSKGSTVRLILWIAN
+231 FSKHSTVRLILWIAN

-254 VTSFTPLPISIS
+254 VTSFTPLPFSIS
-266 LSLSLLQLLVLALYI
+266 LVLSLLQLSALALYI
-281 KKINTYHQRLNLFL
+281 KKINAYHQRLNLFL

-311 SFRSPFLQ
+311 SFRSPYLQ

-337 QLQRIQNSLDQ
+337 QLHRIQNSLDQ

-354 AFVLNGLYLKDFHT
+354 AFILNGLYLKDFHT

-373 RWRKAYGPDIETW
+373 HWRKKYGPDIETW
-386 TDVLSEADALVSMAN
+386 TDVLSEADALISMAN

-407 AYCLPVISQDQLL
+407 AYCLPVICQDRLL
-420 YTEEIGHPLLKSER
+420 DTEEIGHPLLKSER
-434 NVTNNFSIRSLHQI
+434 NVTNDFSIRSLHQI
-448 AIITGA
+448 AIVTGA

-477 VVCSRCFAFQPMTL
+477 VVCSRYFAFQPMTL
-491 FTSMRTTDNLA
+491 FTSMRTTDSLS

-515 QQLVTIAQQEDK
+515 QQLVNIAQQEDK

-553 KILSYPISGLVATH
+553 RILSYPISGLVATH

-593 NQITYDYKLHPGISS
+593 SQITYDYKLHPGISS

>member
-1 MRAQKYKF
+1 
-9 LTTFSI
+9 
-15 YPFIFVQSKLPKMK
+15 MK
-29 PVDYYQEQIEHY
+29 PDEYYQKQIDHY
-41 AARLKQIKKR
+41 TARLKQIKKR
-51 RNLVTLAKLLTF
+51 RNLITLAKLLTF

-69 LYLLIN
+69 IYLLIN
-75 QSTQPLLLLGI
+75 HSTQPLLLLGI
-86 GAVLVFI
+86 GAILVFI
-93 LLTLWDSKIIYRQ
+93 FLTLWDSQIIYRQ
-106 RLIEEL
+106 HLIEEL

-186 SRQQAVEELCTGPKW
+186 SRQQAAEELCAEPEW

-212 PTQALD
+212 PTHALD
-218 AVVLKSGSAESPF
+218 AVILKSGPTESPF
-231 FSKGSTVRLILWIAN
+231 FSKHSTVRLILWIAN

-254 VTSFTPLPISIS
+254 VTSFTPLPFSIS
-266 LSLSLLQLLVLALYI
+266 LVLSLLQLSALALYI
-281 KKINTYHQRLNLFL
+281 KKINAYHQRLNLFL

-311 SFRSPFLQ
+311 SFRSPYLQ

-337 QLQRIQNSLDQ
+337 QLHRIQNSLDQ

-354 AFVLNGLYLKDFHT
+354 AFILNGLYLKDFHT

-373 RWRKAYGPDIETW
+373 HWRKKYGPDIETW
-386 TDVLSEADALVSMAN
+386 TDVLSEADALISMAN

-407 AYCLPVISQDQLL
+407 AYCLPVICQDRLL
-420 YTEEIGHPLLKSER
+420 DTEEIGHPLLKSER
-434 NVTNNFSIRSLHQI
+434 NVTNDFSIRSLHQI
-448 AIITGA
+448 AIVTGA

-477 VVCSRCFAFQPMTL
+477 VVCSRYFAFQPMTL
-491 FTSMRTTDNLA
+491 FTSMRTTDSLS

-515 QQLVTIAQQEDK
+515 QQLVNIAQQEDK

-553 KILSYPISGLVATH
+553 RILSYPISGLVATH

-593 NQITYDYKLHPGISS
+593 SQITYDYKLHPGISS

>member
-1 MRAQKYKF
+1 
-9 LTTFSI
+9 
-15 YPFIFVQSKLPKMK
+15 MK
-29 PVDYYQEQIEHY
+29 PDEYYQKQIDHY
-41 AARLKQIKKR
+41 TARLKQIKKR
-51 RNLVTLAKLLTF
+51 RNLITLAKLLTF

-69 LYLLIN
+69 IYLLIN
-75 QSTQPLLLLGI
+75 HSTQPLLLLGI
-86 GAVLVFI
+86 GAILVFI
-93 LLTLWDSKIIYRQ
+93 FLTLWDSQIIYRQ
-106 RLIEEL
+106 HLIEEL

-186 SRQQAVEELCTGPKW
+186 SRQQAAEELCAEPEW

-218 AVVLKSGSAESPF
+218 AVILKSGPTESPF
-231 FSKGSTVRLILWIAN
+231 FSKHSTVRLILWIAN

-254 VTSFTPLPISIS
+254 VTSFTPLPFSIS
-266 LSLSLLQLLVLALYI
+266 LVLSLLQLSALALYI
-281 KKINTYHQRLNLFL
+281 KKINAYHQRLNLFL

-311 SFRSPFLQ
+311 SFRSPYLQ

-337 QLQRIQNSLDQ
+337 QLHRIQNSLDQ

-354 AFVLNGLYLKDFHT
+354 AFILNGLYLKDFHT

-373 RWRKAYGPDIETW
+373 HWRKKYGPDIETW
-386 TDVLSEADALVSMAN
+386 TDVLSEADALISMAN

-407 AYCLPVISQDQLL
+407 AYCLPVICQDRLL
-420 YTEEIGHPLLKSER
+420 DTEEIGHPLLKSER
-434 NVTNNFSIRSLHQI
+434 NVTNDFSICSLHQI
-448 AIITGA
+448 AIVTGA

-477 VVCSRCFAFQPMTL
+477 VVCSRYFAFQPMTL
-491 FTSMRTTDNLA
+491 FTSMRTTDSLS

-515 QQLVTIAQQEDK
+515 QQLVNIAQPEDK

-553 KILSYPISGLVATH
+553 RILSYPISGLVATH

-593 NQITYDYKLHPGISS
+593 SQITYDYKLHPGISS

>member
-1 MRAQKYKF
+1 
-9 LTTFSI
+9 
-15 YPFIFVQSKLPKMK
+15 MK
-29 PVDYYQEQIEHY
+29 PDEYYQKQIDHY
-41 AARLKQIKKR
+41 TARLKQIKKR
-51 RNLVTLAKLLTF
+51 RNLITLAKLLTF

-69 LYLLIN
+69 IYLLIN
-75 QSTQPLLLLGI
+75 HSTQPLLLLGI
-86 GAVLVFI
+86 GAILVFI
-93 LLTLWDSKIIYRQ
+93 FLTLWDSQIIYRQ
-106 RLIEEL
+106 HLIEEL

-186 SRQQAVEELCTGPKW
+186 SRQQAAEELCAEPEW

-218 AVVLKSGSAESPF
+218 AVILKSGPTESPF
-231 FSKGSTVRLILWIAN
+231 FSKHSTVRLILWIAN

-254 VTSFTPLPISIS
+254 VTSFTPLPFSIS
-266 LSLSLLQLLVLALYI
+266 LVLSLLQLSALALYI
-281 KKINTYHQRLNLFL
+281 KKINAYHQRLNLFL

-311 SFRSPFLQ
+311 SFRSPYLQ

-337 QLQRIQNSLDQ
+337 QLHRIQNSLDQ

-354 AFVLNGLYLKDFHT
+354 AFILNGLYLKDFHT

-373 RWRKAYGPDIETW
+373 HWRKKYGPDIETW
-386 TDVLSEADALVSMAN
+386 TDVLSEADALISMAN

-407 AYCLPVISQDQLL
+407 AYCLPVICQDRLL
-420 YTEEIGHPLLKSER
+420 DTEEIGHPLLKSER
-434 NVTNNFSIRSLHQI
+434 NVTNDFSIRSLHQI
-448 AIITGA
+448 AIVTGA

-465 IGVNLILAQSGN
+465 IGVNLISAQSGN
-477 VVCSRCFAFQPMTL
+477 VVCSRYFAFQPMTL
-491 FTSMRTTDNLA
+491 FTSMRTTDSLS

-515 QQLVTIAQQEDK
+515 QQLVNIAQQEDK

-553 KILSYPISGLVATH
+553 RILSYPISGLVATH

-593 NQITYDYKLHPGISS
+593 SQITYDYKLHPGISS

>member
-1 MRAQKYKF
+1 
-9 LTTFSI
+9 
-15 YPFIFVQSKLPKMK
+15 MK
-29 PVDYYQEQIEHY
+29 PDEYYQKQIDHY
-41 AARLKQIKKR
+41 TARLKQIKKR
-51 RNLVTLAKLLTF
+51 RNLITLAKLLTF

-69 LYLLIN
+69 IYLLIN
-75 QSTQPLLLLGI
+75 HSTQPLLLLGI
-86 GAVLVFI
+86 GAILVFI
-93 LLTLWDSKIIYRQ
+93 FLTLWDSQIIYRQ
-106 RLIEEL
+106 HLIEEL

-186 SRQQAVEELCTGPKW
+186 SRQQAAEELCAEPEW

-218 AVVLKSGSAESPF
+218 AVILKSGPTESPF
-231 FSKGSTVRLILWIAN
+231 FSKHSTVRLILWIAN

-254 VTSFTPLPISIS
+254 VTSFTPLPFSIS
-266 LSLSLLQLLVLALYI
+266 LVLSLLQLSALALYI
-281 KKINTYHQRLNLFL
+281 KKINAYHQRLNLFL

-311 SFRSPFLQ
+311 SFRSPYLQ

-337 QLQRIQNSLDQ
+337 QLHRIQNSLDQ

-354 AFVLNGLYLKDFHT
+354 AFILNGLYLNDFHT

-373 RWRKAYGPDIETW
+373 HWRKKYGPDIETW
-386 TDVLSEADALVSMAN
+386 TDVLSEADALISMAN

-407 AYCLPVISQDQLL
+407 AYCLPVICQDRLL
-420 YTEEIGHPLLKSER
+420 DTEEIGHPLLKSER
-434 NVTNNFSIRSLHQI
+434 NVTNDFSIRSLHQI
-448 AIITGA
+448 AIVTGA

-477 VVCSRCFAFQPMTL
+477 VVCSRYFAFQPMTL
-491 FTSMRTTDNLA
+491 FTSMRTTDSLS

-515 QQLVTIAQQEDK
+515 QQLVNIAQQEDK

-553 KILSYPISGLVATH
+553 RILSYPISGLVATH

-593 NQITYDYKLHPGISS
+593 SQITYDYKLHPGISS

>member
-1 MRAQKYKF
+1 
-9 LTTFSI
+9 
-15 YPFIFVQSKLPKMK
+15 MK
-29 PVDYYQEQIEHY
+29 PDEYYQKQIDHY
-41 AARLKQIKKR
+41 TARLKQIKKR
-51 RNLVTLAKLLTF
+51 RNLITLAKLLTF

-69 LYLLIN
+69 IYLLIN
-75 QSTQPLLLLGI
+75 HSTQPLLLLGI
-86 GAVLVFI
+86 GAILVFI
-93 LLTLWDSKIIYRQ
+93 FLTLWDSQIIYRQ
-106 RLIEEL
+106 HLIEEL

-186 SRQQAVEELCTGPKW
+186 SRQQAAEELCAEPEW

-218 AVVLKSGSAESPF
+218 AVILKSGPTESPF
-231 FSKGSTVRLILWIAN
+231 FSKHSTVRLILWIAN

-254 VTSFTPLPISIS
+254 VTSFTPLPFSIS
-266 LSLSLLQLLVLALYI
+266 LVLSLLQLSALALYI
-281 KKINTYHQRLNLFL
+281 KKINAYHQRLNLFL

-311 SFRSPFLQ
+311 SFRSPYLQ

-337 QLQRIQNSLDQ
+337 QLHRIQNSLDQ

-354 AFVLNGLYLKDFHT
+354 AFILNGLYLKDFHT

-373 RWRKAYGPDIETW
+373 HWRKKYGPDIETW
-386 TDVLSEADALVSMAN
+386 TDVLSEADALISMAN

-407 AYCLPVISQDQLL
+407 AYCLPVICQDRLL
-420 YTEEIGHPLLKSER
+420 DTEEIGHPLLKSER
-434 NVTNNFSIRSLHQI
+434 NVTNDFSIRSLHQI
-448 AIITGA
+448 AIVTGA

-477 VVCSRCFAFQPMTL
+477 VVCSRYFAFQPMTL
-491 FTSMRTTDNLA
+491 FTSMRTTDSLS

-515 QQLVTIAQQEDK
+515 QQLVNIAQQEDK

-553 KILSYPISGLVATH
+553 RILSYPISGLVATH

-593 NQITYDYKLHPGISS
+593 SQITYDYKLHPGISS
-608 NMNASILLKQM
+608 NMNASTF
-619 GLI
+619 

>member
-1 MRAQKYKF
+1 
-9 LTTFSI
+9 
-15 YPFIFVQSKLPKMK
+15 MK
-29 PVDYYQEQIEHY
+29 PDEYYQKQIDHY
-41 AARLKQIKKR
+41 TARLKQIKKR
-51 RNLVTLAKLLTF
+51 RNLITLAKLLTF

-69 LYLLIN
+69 IYLLIN
-75 QSTQPLLLLGI
+75 HSTQPLLLLGI
-86 GAVLVFI
+86 GAILVFI
-93 LLTLWDSKIIYRQ
+93 FLTLWDSQIIYRQ
-106 RLIEEL
+106 HLIEEL

-186 SRQQAVEELCTGPKW
+186 SRQQAAEELCAEPEW

-218 AVVLKSGSAESPF
+218 AVILKSGPTESPF
-231 FSKGSTVRLILWIAN
+231 FSKHSTVRLILWIAN

-254 VTSFTPLPISIS
+254 VTSFTPLPFSIS
-266 LSLSLLQLLVLALYI
+266 LVLSLLQLSALALYI
-281 KKINTYHQRLNLFL
+281 KKINAYHQRLNLFL

-311 SFRSPFLQ
+311 SFRSPYLQ

-337 QLQRIQNSLDQ
+337 QLHRIQNSLDQ

-354 AFVLNGLYLKDFHT
+354 AFILNGLYLKDFHT

-373 RWRKAYGPDIETW
+373 HWRKKYGPDIETW
-386 TDVLSEADALVSMAN
+386 TDVLSEADALISMAN

-407 AYCLPVISQDQLL
+407 AYCLPVICQDRLL
-420 YTEEIGHPLLKSER
+420 DTEEIGHPLLKSER
-434 NVTNNFSIRSLHQI
+434 NVTNDFSIRSLHQI
-448 AIITGA
+448 AIVTGA

-477 VVCSRCFAFQPMTL
+477 VVCSRYFAFQPMTL
-491 FTSMRTTDNLA
+491 FTSMRTTDSLS

-515 QQLVTIAQQEDK
+515 QVNIAQQEDK

-553 KILSYPISGLVATH
+553 RILSYPISGLVATH

-593 NQITYDYKLHPGISS
+593 SQITYDYKLHPGISS

>member
-1 MRAQKYKF
+1 
-9 LTTFSI
+9 
-15 YPFIFVQSKLPKMK
+15 MK
-29 PVDYYQEQIEHY
+29 PDEYYQKQIDHY
-41 AARLKQIKKR
+41 TARLKQIKKR
-51 RNLVTLAKLLTF
+51 RNLITLAKLLTF

-69 LYLLIN
+69 IYLLIN
-75 QSTQPLLLLGI
+75 HSTQPLLLLGI
-86 GAVLVFI
+86 GAILVFI
-93 LLTLWDSKIIYRQ
+93 FLTLWDSQIIYRQ
-106 RLIEEL
+106 HLIEEL

-186 SRQQAVEELCTGPKW
+186 SRQQAAEELCAEPEW
-201 CQHFRAAGALH
+201 CQHFRAAGAVH

-218 AVVLKSGSAESPF
+218 AVILKSGPTESPF
-231 FSKGSTVRLILWIAN
+231 FSKHSTVRLILWIAN

-254 VTSFTPLPISIS
+254 VTSFTPLPFSIS
-266 LSLSLLQLLVLALYI
+266 LVLSLLQLSALALYI
-281 KKINTYHQRLNLFL
+281 KKINAYHQRLNLFL

-311 SFRSPFLQ
+311 SFRSPYLQ

-337 QLQRIQNSLDQ
+337 QLHRIQNSLDQ

-354 AFVLNGLYLKDFHT
+354 AFILNGLYLKDFHT

-373 RWRKAYGPDIETW
+373 HWRKKYGPDIETW
-386 TDVLSEADALVSMAN
+386 TDVLSEADALISMAN

-407 AYCLPVISQDQLL
+407 AYCLPVICQDRLL
-420 YTEEIGHPLLKSER
+420 DTEEIGHPLLKSER
-434 NVTNNFSIRSLHQI
+434 NVTNDFSICSLHQI
-448 AIITGA
+448 AIVTGA

-477 VVCSRCFAFQPMTL
+477 VVCSRYFAFQPMTL
-491 FTSMRTTDNLA
+491 FTSMRTTDSLS

-515 QQLVTIAQQEDK
+515 QQLVNIAQQEDK

-553 KILSYPISGLVATH
+553 RILSYPISGLVATH

-593 NQITYDYKLHPGISS
+593 SQITYDYKLHPGISS

>member
-1 MRAQKYKF
+1 
-9 LTTFSI
+9 
-15 YPFIFVQSKLPKMK
+15 MK
-29 PVDYYQEQIEHY
+29 PDEYYQKQIDHY
-41 AARLKQIKKR
+41 TARLKQIKKR
-51 RNLVTLAKLLTF
+51 RNLITLAKLLTF

-69 LYLLIN
+69 IYLLIN
-75 QSTQPLLLLGI
+75 HSTQPLLLLGI
-86 GAVLVFI
+86 GAILVFI
-93 LLTLWDSKIIYRQ
+93 FLTLWDSQIIYRQ
-106 RLIEEL
+106 HLIEEL

-186 SRQQAVEELCTGPKW
+186 SRQQAAEELCAEPEW

-218 AVVLKSGSAESPF
+218 AVILKSGPTESPF
-231 FSKGSTVRLILWIAN
+231 FSKHSTVRLILWIAN
-246 TIVIVSWA
+246 TIVIVSRA
-254 VTSFTPLPISIS
+254 VTSFTPLPFSIS
-266 LSLSLLQLLVLALYI
+266 LVLSLLQLSALALYI
-281 KKINTYHQRLNLFL
+281 KKINAYHQRLNLFL

-311 SFRSPFLQ
+311 SFRSPYLQ

-337 QLQRIQNSLDQ
+337 QLHRIQNSLDQ

-354 AFVLNGLYLKDFHT
+354 AFILNGLYLKDFHT

-373 RWRKAYGPDIETW
+373 HWRKKYGPDIETW
-386 TDVLSEADALVSMAN
+386 TDVLSEADALISMAN

-407 AYCLPVISQDQLL
+407 AYCLPVICQDRLL
-420 YTEEIGHPLLKSER
+420 DTEEIGHPLLKSER
-434 NVTNNFSIRSLHQI
+434 NVTNDFSIRSLHQI
-448 AIITGA
+448 AIVTGA

-477 VVCSRCFAFQPMTL
+477 VVCSRYFAFQPMTL
-491 FTSMRTTDNLA
+491 FTSMRTTDSLS

-515 QQLVTIAQQEDK
+515 QQLVNIAQQEDK

-553 KILSYPISGLVATH
+553 RILSYPISGLVATH

-593 NQITYDYKLHPGISS
+593 SQITYDYKLHPGISS

>member
-1 MRAQKYKF
+1 MFRDR
-9 LTTFSI
+9 S
-15 YPFIFVQSKLPKMK
+15 P
-29 PVDYYQEQIEHY
+29 
-41 AARLKQIKKR
+41 
-51 RNLVTLAKLLTF
+51 RNDS
-63 GYMIFL
+63 G
-69 LYLLIN
+69 
-75 QSTQPLLLLGI
+75 QPLLLLGI
-86 GAVLVFI
+86 GAILVFI
-93 LLTLWDSKIIYRQ
+93 FLTLWDSQIIYRQ
-106 RLIEEL
+106 HLIEEL

-186 SRQQAVEELCTGPKW
+186 SRQQAAEELCAEPEW

-218 AVVLKSGSAESPF
+218 AVILKSGPTESPF
-231 FSKGSTVRLILWIAN
+231 FSKHSTVRLILWIAN

-254 VTSFTPLPISIS
+254 VTSFTPLPFSIS
-266 LSLSLLQLLVLALYI
+266 LVLSLLQLSALALYI
-281 KKINTYHQRLNLFL
+281 KKINAYHQRLNLFL

-311 SFRSPFLQ
+311 SFRSPYLQ

-337 QLQRIQNSLDQ
+337 QLHRIQNSLDQ

-354 AFVLNGLYLKDFHT
+354 AFILNGLYLKDFHT

-373 RWRKAYGPDIETW
+373 HWRKKYGPDIETW
-386 TDVLSEADALVSMAN
+386 TDVLSEADALISMAN

-407 AYCLPVISQDQLL
+407 AYCLPVICQDRLL
-420 YTEEIGHPLLKSER
+420 DTEEIGHPLLKSER
-434 NVTNNFSIRSLHQI
+434 NVTNDFSIRSLHQI
-448 AIITGA
+448 AIVTGA

-477 VVCSRCFAFQPMTL
+477 VVCSRYFAFQPMTL
-491 FTSMRTTDNLA
+491 FTSMRTTDSLS

-515 QQLVTIAQQEDK
+515 QQLVNIAQQEDK

-553 KILSYPISGLVATH
+553 RILSYPISGLVATH

-593 NQITYDYKLHPGISS
+593 SQITYDYKLHPGISS

>member
-1 MRAQKYKF
+1 
-9 LTTFSI
+9 
-15 YPFIFVQSKLPKMK
+15 MK
-29 PVDYYQEQIEHY
+29 PGEYYQKQIDHY
-41 AARLKQIKKR
+41 TARLKQIKKR
-51 RNLVTLAKLLTF
+51 RNLITLAKLLTF

-69 LYLLIN
+69 IYLLIN
-75 QSTQPLLLLGI
+75 HSTQPLLLLGI
-86 GAVLVFI
+86 GAILVFI
-93 LLTLWDSKIIYRQ
+93 FLTLWDSQIIYRQ
-106 RLIEEL
+106 HLIEEL

-186 SRQQAVEELCTGPKW
+186 SRQQAAEELCAEPEW

-218 AVVLKSGSAESPF
+218 AVILKSGPTESPF
-231 FSKGSTVRLILWIAN
+231 FSKHSTVRLILWIAN

-254 VTSFTPLPISIS
+254 VTSFTPLPFSIS
-266 LSLSLLQLLVLALYI
+266 LVLSLLQLSALALYI
-281 KKINTYHQRLNLFL
+281 KKINAYHQRLNLFL

-311 SFRSPFLQ
+311 SFRSPYLQ

-337 QLQRIQNSLDQ
+337 QLHRIQNSLDQ

-354 AFVLNGLYLKDFHT
+354 AFILNGLYLKDFHT

-373 RWRKAYGPDIETW
+373 HWRKKYGPDIETW
-386 TDVLSEADALVSMAN
+386 TDVLSEADALISMAN

-407 AYCLPVISQDQLL
+407 AYCLPVICQDRLL
-420 YTEEIGHPLLKSER
+420 DTEEIGHPLLKSER
-434 NVTNNFSIRSLHQI
+434 NVTNDFSIRSLHQI
-448 AIITGA
+448 AIVTGA

-477 VVCSRCFAFQPMTL
+477 VVCSRYFAFQPMTL
-491 FTSMRTTDNLA
+491 FTSMRTTDSLS

-515 QQLVTIAQQEDK
+515 QQLVNIAQQEDK

-553 KILSYPISGLVATH
+553 RILSYPISGLVATH

-593 NQITYDYKLHPGISS
+593 SQITYDYKLHPGISS

>member
-1 MRAQKYKF
+1 
-9 LTTFSI
+9 
-15 YPFIFVQSKLPKMK
+15 MK
-29 PVDYYQEQIEHY
+29 PDEYYQKQIDHY
-41 AARLKQIKKR
+41 TARLKQIKKR
-51 RNLVTLAKLLTF
+51 RNLITLAKLLTF

-69 LYLLIN
+69 IYLLIN
-75 QSTQPLLLLGI
+75 HSTQPLLLLGI
-86 GAVLVFI
+86 GAILVFI
-93 LLTLWDSKIIYRQ
+93 FLTLWDSQIIYRQ
-106 RLIEEL
+106 HLIEEL

-186 SRQQAVEELCTGPKW
+186 SRQQAAEELCAEPEW

-218 AVVLKSGSAESPF
+218 AVILKSGPTESPF
-231 FSKGSTVRLILWIAN
+231 FSTHSTVRLILWIAN

-254 VTSFTPLPISIS
+254 VTSFTPLPFSIS
-266 LSLSLLQLLVLALYI
+266 LVLSLLQLSALALYI
-281 KKINTYHQRLNLFL
+281 KKINAYHQRLNLFL

-311 SFRSPFLQ
+311 SFRSPYLQ

-337 QLQRIQNSLDQ
+337 QLHRIQNSLDQ

-354 AFVLNGLYLKDFHT
+354 AFILNGLYLKDFHT

-373 RWRKAYGPDIETW
+373 HWRKKYGPDIETW
-386 TDVLSEADALVSMAN
+386 TDVLSEADALISMAN

-407 AYCLPVISQDQLL
+407 AYCLPVICQDRLL
-420 YTEEIGHPLLKSER
+420 DTEEIGHPLLKSER
-434 NVTNNFSIRSLHQI
+434 NVTNDFSICSLHQI
-448 AIITGA
+448 AIVTGA

-477 VVCSRCFAFQPMTL
+477 VVCSRYFAFQPMTL
-491 FTSMRTTDNLA
+491 FTSMRTTDSLS

-515 QQLVTIAQQEDK
+515 QQLVNIAQQEDK

-553 KILSYPISGLVATH
+553 RILSYPISGLVATH

-593 NQITYDYKLHPGISS
+593 SQITYDYKLHPGISS

>member
-1 MRAQKYKF
+1 
-9 LTTFSI
+9 
-15 YPFIFVQSKLPKMK
+15 MK
-29 PVDYYQEQIEHY
+29 PDEYYQKQIDHY
-41 AARLKQIKKR
+41 TARLKQIKKR
-51 RNLVTLAKLLTF
+51 RNLITLAKLLTF

-69 LYLLIN
+69 IYLLIN
-75 QSTQPLLLLGI
+75 HSTQPLLLLGI
-86 GAVLVFI
+86 GAILVFI
-93 LLTLWDSKIIYRQ
+93 FLTLWDSQIIYRQ
-106 RLIEEL
+106 HLIEEL

-133 ERFND
+133 ERLND

-186 SRQQAVEELCTGPKW
+186 SRQQAAEELCAEPEW

-218 AVVLKSGSAESPF
+218 AVILKSGPTESPF
-231 FSKGSTVRLILWIAN
+231 FSKHSTVRLILWIAN

-254 VTSFTPLPISIS
+254 VTSFTPLPFSIS
-266 LSLSLLQLLVLALYI
+266 LVLSLLQLSALALYI
-281 KKINTYHQRLNLFL
+281 KKINAYHQRLNLFL

-311 SFRSPFLQ
+311 SFRSPYLQ

-337 QLQRIQNSLDQ
+337 QLHRIQNSLDQ

-354 AFVLNGLYLKDFHT
+354 AFILNGLYLKDFHT

-373 RWRKAYGPDIETW
+373 HWRKEYGPDIETW
-386 TDVLSEADALVSMAN
+386 TDVLSEADALISMAN

-407 AYCLPVISQDQLL
+407 AYCLPVICQDRLL
-420 YTEEIGHPLLKSER
+420 DTEEIGHPLLKSER
-434 NVTNNFSIRSLHQI
+434 NVTNDFSIRSLHQI
-448 AIITGA
+448 AIVTGA

-465 IGVNLILAQSGN
+465 IGINLILAQSGN
-477 VVCSRCFAFQPMTL
+477 VVCSRYFAFQPMTL
-491 FTSMRTTDNLA
+491 FTSMRTTDSLS

-515 QQLVTIAQQEDK
+515 QQLVNIAQQEDK

-553 KILSYPISGLVATH
+553 RILSYPISGLVATH

-593 NQITYDYKLHPGISS
+593 SQITYDYKLHPGISS

>member
-1 MRAQKYKF
+1 
-9 LTTFSI
+9 
-15 YPFIFVQSKLPKMK
+15 MK
-29 PVDYYQEQIEHY
+29 PDEYYQKQIDHY
-41 AARLKQIKKR
+41 TARLKQIKKR
-51 RNLVTLAKLLTF
+51 RNLITLAKLLTF

-69 LYLLIN
+69 IYLLIN
-75 QSTQPLLLLGI
+75 HSTQPLLLLGI
-86 GAVLVFI
+86 GAILVFI
-93 LLTLWDSKIIYRQ
+93 FLTLWDSQIIYRQ
-106 RLIEEL
+106 HLIEEL

-186 SRQQAVEELCTGPKW
+186 SRQQAAEELCAEPEW

-218 AVVLKSGSAESPF
+218 AVILKSGPTESPF
-231 FSKGSTVRLILWIAN
+231 FSKHSTVRLILWIAN

-254 VTSFTPLPISIS
+254 VTSFTPLPFSIS
-266 LSLSLLQLLVLALYI
+266 LVLSLLQLSALALYI
-281 KKINTYHQRLNLFL
+281 KKINAYHQRLNLFL

-311 SFRSPFLQ
+311 SFRSPYLQ

-337 QLQRIQNSLDQ
+337 QLHRIQNSLDQ
-348 RGNIVI
+348 RGNTVI
-354 AFVLNGLYLKDFHT
+354 AFILNGLYLKDFHT

-373 RWRKAYGPDIETW
+373 HWRKKYGPDIETW
-386 TDVLSEADALVSMAN
+386 TDVLSEADALISMAN

-407 AYCLPVISQDQLL
+407 AYCLPVICQDRLL
-420 YTEEIGHPLLKSER
+420 DTEEIGHPLLKSER
-434 NVTNNFSIRSLHQI
+434 NVTNDFSIRSLHQI
-448 AIITGA
+448 AIVTGA

-477 VVCSRCFAFQPMTL
+477 VVCSRYFAFQPMTL
-491 FTSMRTTDNLA
+491 FTSMRTTDSLS

-515 QQLVTIAQQEDK
+515 QQLVNIAQQEDK

-553 KILSYPISGLVATH
+553 RILSYPISGLVATH

-593 NQITYDYKLHPGISS
+593 SQITYDYKLHPGISS

>member
-1 MRAQKYKF
+1 
-9 LTTFSI
+9 
-15 YPFIFVQSKLPKMK
+15 MK
-29 PVDYYQEQIEHY
+29 PDEYYQKQIDHY
-41 AARLKQIKKR
+41 TARLKQIKKR
-51 RNLVTLAKLLTF
+51 RNLITLAKLLTF

-69 LYLLIN
+69 IYLLIN
-75 QSTQPLLLLGI
+75 HSTQPLLLLGI
-86 GAVLVFI
+86 GAILVFI
-93 LLTLWDSKIIYRQ
+93 FLTLWDSQIIYRQ
-106 RLIEEL
+106 HLIEEL

-186 SRQQAVEELCTGPKW
+186 SRQQAAEELCAEPEW

-218 AVVLKSGSAESPF
+218 AVILKSGPTESPF
-231 FSKGSTVRLILWIAN
+231 FSKHSTVRLILWIAN

-254 VTSFTPLPISIS
+254 VTSFTPLPFSIS
-266 LSLSLLQLLVLALYI
+266 LVLSLLQLSALALYI
-281 KKINTYHQRLNLFL
+281 KKINAYHQRLNLFL

-311 SFRSPFLQ
+311 PFRSPYLQ

-337 QLQRIQNSLDQ
+337 QLHRIQNSLDQ

-354 AFVLNGLYLKDFHT
+354 AFILNGLYLKDFHT

-373 RWRKAYGPDIETW
+373 HWRKKYGPDIETW
-386 TDVLSEADALVSMAN
+386 TDVLSEADALISMAN

-407 AYCLPVISQDQLL
+407 AYCLPVICQDRLL
-420 YTEEIGHPLLKSER
+420 DTEEIGHPLLKSER
-434 NVTNNFSIRSLHQI
+434 NVTNDFSIRSLHQI
-448 AIITGA
+448 AIVTGA

-477 VVCSRCFAFQPMTL
+477 VVCSRYFAFQPMTL
-491 FTSMRTTDNLA
+491 FTSMRTTDSLS

-515 QQLVTIAQQEDK
+515 QQLVNIAQQEDK

-553 KILSYPISGLVATH
+553 RILSYPISGLVATH

-593 NQITYDYKLHPGISS
+593 SQITYDYKLHPGISS

>member
-1 MRAQKYKF
+1 
-9 LTTFSI
+9 
-15 YPFIFVQSKLPKMK
+15 MK
-29 PVDYYQEQIEHY
+29 PDEYYQKQIDHY
-41 AARLKQIKKR
+41 TARLKQIKKR
-51 RNLVTLAKLLTF
+51 RNLITLAKLLTF

-69 LYLLIN
+69 IYLLIN
-75 QSTQPLLLLGI
+75 HSTQPLLLLGI
-86 GAVLVFI
+86 GAILVFI
-93 LLTLWDSKIIYRQ
+93 FLTLWDSQIIYRQ
-106 RLIEEL
+106 HLIEEL

-186 SRQQAVEELCTGPKW
+186 SRQQAAEELCAEPEW

-218 AVVLKSGSAESPF
+218 AVILKSGPTESPF
-231 FSKGSTVRLILWIAN
+231 FSKHSTVRLFLWIAN

-254 VTSFTPLPISIS
+254 VTSFTPLPFSIS
-266 LSLSLLQLLVLALYI
+266 LVLSLLQLSALALYI
-281 KKINTYHQRLNLFL
+281 KKINAYHQRLNLFL

-311 SFRSPFLQ
+311 SFRSPYLQ

-337 QLQRIQNSLDQ
+337 QLHRIQNSLDQ

-354 AFVLNGLYLKDFHT
+354 AFILNGLYLKDFHT

-373 RWRKAYGPDIETW
+373 HWRKKYGPDIETW
-386 TDVLSEADALVSMAN
+386 TDVLSEADALISMAN

-407 AYCLPVISQDQLL
+407 AYCLPVICQDRLL
-420 YTEEIGHPLLKSER
+420 DTEEIGHPLLKSER
-434 NVTNNFSIRSLHQI
+434 NVTNDFSIRSLHQI
-448 AIITGA
+448 AIVTGA

-477 VVCSRCFAFQPMTL
+477 VVCSRYFAFQPMTL
-491 FTSMRTTDNLA
+491 FTSMRTTDSLS

-515 QQLVTIAQQEDK
+515 QQLVNIAQQEDK

-553 KILSYPISGLVATH
+553 RILSYPISGLVATH

-582 FNVCFEIVHSG
+582 FNVCFEIIHSG
-593 NQITYDYKLHPGISS
+593 SQITYDYKLHPGISS

>member
-1 MRAQKYKF
+1 
-9 LTTFSI
+9 
-15 YPFIFVQSKLPKMK
+15 MK
-29 PVDYYQEQIEHY
+29 PDEYYQKQIDHY
-41 AARLKQIKKR
+41 TARLKQIKKR
-51 RNLVTLAKLLTF
+51 RNLITLAKLLTF

-69 LYLLIN
+69 IYLLIN
-75 QSTQPLLLLGI
+75 HSTQPLLLLGI
-86 GAVLVFI
+86 GAILVFI
-93 LLTLWDSKIIYRQ
+93 FLTLWDSQIIYRQ
-106 RLIEEL
+106 HLIEEL

-186 SRQQAVEELCTGPKW
+186 SRQQAAEELCAEPEW

-218 AVVLKSGSAESPF
+218 AVILKSGPTESPF
-231 FSKGSTVRLILWIAN
+231 FSKQSTVRLILWIAN

-254 VTSFTPLPISIS
+254 VTSFTPLPFSIS
-266 LSLSLLQLLVLALYI
+266 LVLSLLQLSALALYI
-281 KKINTYHQRLNLFL
+281 KKINAYHQRLNLFL

-311 SFRSPFLQ
+311 SFRSPYLQ

-337 QLQRIQNSLDQ
+337 QLHRIQNSLDQ

-354 AFVLNGLYLKDFHT
+354 AFILNGLYLKDFHT

-373 RWRKAYGPDIETW
+373 HWRKKYGPDIETW
-386 TDVLSEADALVSMAN
+386 TDVLSEADALISMAN

-407 AYCLPVISQDQLL
+407 AYCLPVICQDRLL
-420 YTEEIGHPLLKSER
+420 DTEEIGHPLLKSER
-434 NVTNNFSIRSLHQI
+434 NVTNDFSIRSLHQI
-448 AIITGA
+448 AIVTGA

-477 VVCSRCFAFQPMTL
+477 VVCSRYFAFQPMTL
-491 FTSMRTTDNLA
+491 FTSMRTTDSLS

-515 QQLVTIAQQEDK
+515 QQLVNIAQQEDK

-553 KILSYPISGLVATH
+553 RILSYPISGLVATH

-593 NQITYDYKLHPGISS
+593 SQITYDYKLHPGISS

>member
-1 MRAQKYKF
+1 
-9 LTTFSI
+9 
-15 YPFIFVQSKLPKMK
+15 MK
-29 PVDYYQEQIEHY
+29 PDEYYQKQIDHY
-41 AARLKQIKKR
+41 TARLKQIKKR
-51 RNLVTLAKLLTF
+51 RNLITLAKLLTF

-69 LYLLIN
+69 IYLLIN
-75 QSTQPLLLLGI
+75 HSTQPLLLLGI
-86 GAVLVFI
+86 GAILVFI
-93 LLTLWDSKIIYRQ
+93 FLTLWDSQIIYRQ
-106 RLIEEL
+106 HLIEEL

-186 SRQQAVEELCTGPKW
+186 SRQQAAEELCAEPEW

-218 AVVLKSGSAESPF
+218 AVILKSGPTESPF
-231 FSKGSTVRLILWIAN
+231 FSKHSTVRLILWIAN

-254 VTSFTPLPISIS
+254 VTSFTPLPFSIS
-266 LSLSLLQLLVLALYI
+266 LVLSLLQLSALALYI
-281 KKINTYHQRLNLFL
+281 KKINAYHQRLNLFL

-311 SFRSPFLQ
+311 SFRSPYLQ

-337 QLQRIQNSLDQ
+337 QLHRIQNSLDQ

-354 AFVLNGLYLKDFHT
+354 AFILNGLYLKDFHT

-373 RWRKAYGPDIETW
+373 HWRKKYGPDIETW
-386 TDVLSEADALVSMAN
+386 TDVLSEADALISMAN

-407 AYCLPVISQDQLL
+407 AYCLPVICQDRLL
-420 YTEEIGHPLLKSER
+420 DTEEIGHPLLKSER
-434 NVTNNFSIRSLHQI
+434 NVTNDFSIRSLHQI
-448 AIITGA
+448 AIVTGA

-465 IGVNLILAQSGN
+465 IGINYLLGCMGAP
-477 VVCSRCFAFQPMTL
+477 VCADSMTFTPLPL
-491 FTSMRTTDNLA
+491 FTGLRASDSLADNE
-502 KDTSYFHAELLRL
+502 SYFFAELKRL
-515 QQLVTIAQQEDK
+515 QQIVLRLRRGEK
-527 VFIILDEMLKGTN
+527 LFIILDEILRGTN
-540 SVDKLNGSLAFLK
+540 SVDKQTGSLAL
-553 KILSYPISGLVATH
+553 IRQLVGAGATGIIATH

-572 ELADDFPEHF
+572 KLADSLPGKVG
-582 FNVCFEIVHSG
+582 NYRFEAAIQGDELTFSYRL
-593 NQITYDYKLHPGISS
+593 QPGIAE
-608 NMNASILLKQM
+608 NMNACFLMKKM
-619 GLI
+619 GIIPSDSSEND